1 MEYDASVDGKYV
13 YSFLDN
19 DIARLIRLREAL
31 QTGTHPIVVLCFP
44 EQFTLLR
51 KYLGPQI
58 DIKTIDIDS
67 VEDTMGR

>member
-1 MEYDASVDGKYV
+1 MEYDAFVDGKYV

-31 QTGTHPIVVLCFP
+31 QTGTHPFEIICFP

-67 VEDTMGR
+67 VEDAMGR